1 MSICL
6 QVSSD
11 TTVTDC
17 YFKDGVIHG
26 PVRRIGMKKFREFR
40 QQLLFVGH
48 YRSGRPFG
56 PCWQYREGGGFLYG
70 SPDASGKF
78 TGDQLAFIY
87 PDLST
92 ALVGRFVDGVM
103 DGAQAATILEVRDR
117 QRCDKQSKQKI
128 VQYQKIISKIT
139 LYLSSRGGLEVERPL
154 LIQ

>member
-1 MSICL
+1 MSIYL

-103 DGAQAATILEVRDR
+103 DGAQAATILEVRGR
-117 QRCDKQSKQKI
+117 KQSDKKCGFQLFFVDFRWSLFNFVLK
-128 VQYQKIISKIT
+128 YMLT
-139 LYLSSRGGLEVERPL
+139 L
-154 LIQ
+154 

>member
-1 MSICL
+1 MSIYL

-17 YFKDGVIHG
+17 YFKDGVMHG

-103 DGAQAATILEVRDR
+103 DGAQAATILEVRGR
-117 QRCDKQSKQKI
+117 QRQKMWFSTFF
-128 VQYQKIISKIT
+128 VDF
-139 LYLSSRGGLEVERPL
+139 RW
-154 LIQ
+154 